1 MAKQAKMVV
10 DKAFSI
16 SKIDKRIYGSFI
28 EHLGRAVYDGIYQ
41 PGHPL
46 SNADGF
52 RKDVIDLVKELD
64 VPIVRYPGGN
74 FVSNFYWEDSVG
86 PVEERPHRLELAWKS
101 LEKNEVGLHEFKKWA
116 AAANSEVMM
125 AVNLA
130 TFWNTATIRAEPNT
144 VISVSNTDR
153 KIHTDSKHGA
163 SETKWTV
170 RGRSVTRL
178 WMSTE
183 DWQKKQPKQ

>member
-64 VPIVRYPGGN
+64 VPSCVIRVEILYPTFTGKTVWDLLRKDLTDWNLRG
-74 FVSNFYWEDSVG
+74 E
-86 PVEERPHRLELAWKS
+86 AWKRM
-101 LEKNEVGLHEFKKWA
+101 K
-116 AAANSEVMM
+116 
-125 AVNLA
+125 
-130 TFWNTATIRAEPNT
+130 
-144 VISVSNTDR
+144 
-153 KIHTDSKHGA
+153 
-163 SETKWTV
+163 
-170 RGRSVTRL
+170 
-178 WMSTE
+178 
-183 DWQKKQPKQ
+183 

>member
-86 PVEERPHRLELAWKS
+86 PVEERPHRLELAWRS

-116 AAANSEVMM
+116 DAANSRVMM
-125 AVNLA
+125 QSIWEQEESQMHAI
-130 TFWNTATIRAEPNT
+130 FWNTVTILAEPNT
-144 VISVSNTDR
+144 VIFVLNTDR
-153 KIHTDSKHGA
+153 RIHMDSNLVSWK
-163 SETKWTV
+163 
-170 RGRSVTRL
+170 
-178 WMSTE
+178 
-183 DWQKKQPKQ
+183 